1 MCQYSSNDGFAN
13 DWHLVH
19 LGSRAVGGAAL
30 VMTEAT
36 AVEAR
41 GRISPNDLGIW
52 QDEHIAMLHRI
63 TSFIRGQGSLAGVQ
77 LAHAGRKASTARPWE
92 GGQPVPPDAGGWS
105 PVLGPSAMAFDPAHQ
120 VPQAVTLAEIAEI
133 TLAFA
138 AAATRALEA
147 GFEVIELHAAHGYLL
162 HEFLSPISNTR
173 TDKYGGSFDNRVRL
187 VREVVRAIRA
197 VWPERLPLFTRLSAS
212 EWVPGESWDIDQSV
226 ALARL
231 LREDGVDLIACSS
244 GGNVPN
250 VKIPAGPGY
259 QTAFAERIRREAEIA
274 TGAIGMITTA
284 EQAET
289 ILRTGQADVI
299 VMARELL
306 RDPYWA
312 LHAAPRVHAKAPVP
326 PQYLRAY

>member
-1 MCQYSSNDGFAN
+1 
-13 DWHLVH
+13 
-19 LGSRAVGGAAL
+19 
-30 VMTEAT
+30 
-36 AVEAR
+36 
-41 GRISPNDLGIW
+41 
-52 QDEHIAMLHRI
+52 
-63 TSFIRGQGSLAGVQ
+63 
-77 LAHAGRKASTARPWE
+77 
-92 GGQPVPPDAGGWS
+92 
-105 PVLGPSAMAFDPAHQ
+105 
-120 VPQAVTLAEIAEI
+120 
-133 TLAFA
+133 
-138 AAATRALEA
+138 
-147 GFEVIELHAAHGYLL
+147 
-162 HEFLSPISNTR
+162 
-173 TDKYGGSFDNRVRL
+173 
-187 VREVVRAIRA
+187 
-197 VWPERLPLFTRLSAS
+197 
-212 EWVPGESWDIDQSV
+212 V
-226 ALARL
+226 ALAGL

-244 GGNVPN
+244 GGNAPN